1 MASANQYR
9 EKKASLL
16 WSRTSC
22 LLLTVPKEYDPMS
35 LTAHPPFLK
44 ETSPQL
50 SRAGRV
56 SGHDRRRESSPVKLN
71 RFRKSLI
78 QCDDK
83 SYLLVRVTII
93 VVKT

>member
-9 EKKASLL
+9 EQRASLL
-16 WSRTSC
+16 WPRTSC
-22 LLLTVPKEYDPMS
+22 LLLIVPKEYDPMS
-35 LTAHPPFLK
+35 LTAHLPFLK